1 MGKSHQAGWVS
12 LRGKQWFGY
21 FRQTVLDPTTGEER
35 VKKVC
40 VKLALKTKMTKLQA
54 REALRAEVTKRT
66 GQNLGGRV
74 PKDSSVTF
82 EWFVLNRYFP
92 LRKGDWRPE
101 TAKEKMAQIRLDLID
116 RFGDH
121 PLDSFDKFMMQTHLN
136 GLAER
141 YSQDRVK
148 QARSY
153 LKSIF
158 DEAIEQEYLVKD
170 PTRKLRIPRNL
181 RPKDK
186 QVLSWEQLWLIL
198 ANAGRRDRLLLM
210 LDMTEALRPSELF
223 ALRWRSFDDQ
233 NTLTLTETVYRR
245 TLRPFG
251 KTPGSLTKVHLPDGL
266 ADELFRWKMECKQ
279 ASCKNPSCRK
289 DEHRKASPDAF
300 IFPNA
305 DGGFMDTSNYRSRVL
320 KPLADSLGI
329 PKLNFQVMRRTMA
342 TQAQKMGSVK
352 DIQAHLRHSRPDT
365 TANEYMQELPE
376 SVQEMVG
383 SVYAMLT
390 KGGEKTSSDEM
401 PQKATNALTVEPP
414 KLLKGLVGTAGFEP
428 TTSTV

>member
-1 MGKSHQAGWVS
+1 
-12 LRGKQWFGY
+12 
-21 FRQTVLDPTTGEER
+21 
-35 VKKVC
+35 
-40 VKLALKTKMTKLQA
+40 
-54 REALRAEVTKRT
+54 
-66 GQNLGGRV
+66 
-74 PKDSSVTF
+74 
-82 EWFVLNRYFP
+82 
-92 LRKGDWRPE
+92 
-101 TAKEKMAQIRLDLID
+101 
-116 RFGDH
+116 
-121 PLDSFDKFMMQTHLN
+121 
-136 GLAER
+136 
-141 YSQDRVK
+141 
-148 QARSY
+148 
-153 LKSIF
+153 
-158 DEAIEQEYLVKD
+158 
-170 PTRKLRIPRNL
+170 
-181 RPKDK
+181 
-186 QVLSWEQLWLIL
+186 
-198 ANAGRRDRLLLM
+198 M

-266 ADELFRWKMECKQ
+266 ADELFSWKMECKE

-289 DEHRKASPDAF
+289 DEHRKDSPDAF

-401 PQKATNALTVEPP
+401 PQKAANADCVEPA